1 MAAPAWESEAKSS
14 TSAGRPPP
22 GSLRTPAAGDRVAAV
37 LALQRSAG
45 NAATVAMLQR
55 MAACPTRLQAS
66 DPAPEG
72 WKPYYGNSDVF
83 HCGFRGILEDRKPT
97 PDDPQNECFYD
108 EHGNLID
115 ENSPYADCGGSPNQY
130 NSETD
135 KWDHTFND
143 EGGIWHKGWDAF
155 WESRIHP
162 VKKKAR
168 EADSWFARQKARW
181 LYGGW

>member
-1 MAAPAWESEAKSS
+1 MAAPARESAVASS
-14 TSAGRPPP
+14 SSAGRETAPARP
-22 GSLRTPAAGDRVAAV
+22 PAAPVDRVAAV

-45 NAATVAMLQR
+45 NAATVAAIQR

-66 DPAPEG
+66 DPAPPG
-72 WKPYYGNSDVF
+72 WKPYYGASGVF

-97 PDDPQNECFYD
+97 PNDPQNECFYD
-108 EHGNLID
+108 EYGNLID
-115 ENSPYADCGGSPNQY
+115 ENSPSADCGGSPNQY

-143 EGGIWHKGWDAF
+143 EGGIRHKGWDAF
-155 WESRIHP
+155 WESRVHP

-168 EADSWFARQKARW
+168 EADSWYRRLKARW
-181 LYGGW
+181 FYGAP